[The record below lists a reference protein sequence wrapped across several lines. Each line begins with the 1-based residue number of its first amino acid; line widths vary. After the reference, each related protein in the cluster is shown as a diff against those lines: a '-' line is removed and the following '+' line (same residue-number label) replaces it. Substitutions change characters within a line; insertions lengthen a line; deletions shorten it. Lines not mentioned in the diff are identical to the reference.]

1 MTVWMAFL
9 ATMLAVNPPRRAL
22 ELDPR
27 PRLAVAALGAAVVWA
42 AVVVVAW
49 VSDPLLSALDV
60 SDPNW
65 RIAAGLVLAVRGLV
79 DLVLAPRPFP
89 EGWSG
94 RAEAL
99 IPVAFPVLA
108 RPEVVAIGLAVGTD
122 QGVVVAGAATAFALA
137 AAVAAMTWWTRRA
150 PARAVAAVISAAAAA
165 VGITLVV
172 QGVLDL

>member
-1 MTVWMAFL
+1 MTVLMAFL

-27 PRLAVAALGAAVVWA
+27 PRPDAAALGAAAVLAV
-42 AVVVVAW
+42 VVVVAW

-65 RIAAGLVLAVRGLV
+65 RIAAGLVLAARGLV
-79 DLVLAPRPFP
+79 DLVLAPKPFP

-94 RAEAL
+94 RGEAL
-99 IPVAFPVLA
+99 IPVAFPVLL
-108 RPEVVAIGLAVGTD
+108 RPEVAAIGLAAGTD
-122 QGVVVAGAATAFALA
+122 QGVVVAGAAAAVALA
-137 AAVAAMTWWTRRA
+137 AAVAATTWWTKQA
-150 PARAVAAVISAAAAA
+150 PARAVAGVISAAAAA
-165 VGITLVV
+165 VGITLMV